1 VRWLAT
7 AFAIAM
13 LARTCHPERSEG
25 SAVRKAS
32 KDFHHASKKQC
43 SLTSR
48 AALTTLPGNVF
59 PRTVLAFLKVQRGE
73 FCGDFPFLA

>member
-1 VRWLAT
+1 VRLAT

-13 LARTCHPERSEG
+13 LARPVIPNEAR

-32 KDFHHASKKQC
+32 NDFHHANKKQC

-48 AALTTLPGNVF
+48 AAPTTLPGNVF